1 MSFAL
6 RLLTW
11 LCAPLVN
18 EDSARLLNQVMGLS
32 QQFATSGEEL
42 VPSELGKRRVMRGS
56 L

>member
-18 EDSARLLNQVMGLS
+18 EDSGLLNQVMGLS